1 MENAVQDDLGFDTAD
16 DLDTDDDESASAA
29 SAGSDSEY

>member
-1 MENAVQDDLGFDTAD
+1 LENAVQDDLDFETSD
-16 DLDTDDDESASAA
+16 DLDTDDESANAA